1 MWKTGEENGCGKRV
15 RKTDVENGCGKRVRK
30 TDVENGCGKR
40 VWKTGA
46 ENGCGKRVFRLG
58 KRIFQLGKRVRKTV
72 FSDSENGCGKRV
84 SRFGKRIF
92 QLGKRMRKTVFSDSE
107 NGRGKRVRERSRKT
121 GFPIRKT
128 DFPTRKIRK
137 SDSDLK
143 NPNSGLMKTVRS
155 DPHLCHEY
163 KQLISIPT
171 QTNPRILDSLSDL
184 TLPNRRSSAA
194 KEQLKSYARKIP
206 DVSRNGLVTD
216 VGEEL
221 KKLICSLAYI
231 KCSSKTKQAKNRH
244 SNEQGHWPA
253 KSAKFIRDL
262 LKNAESNTEVMSQ
275 DEDSGLQPTQS
286 STPSEFLP
294 TSSTSKLPQNLV
306 SSTPNP
312 SLKSVSKRHTGV
324 PSSSMAPTLEPISP
338 SLEHSPMEFSQKD
351 SPRVS
356 PNSQKVPSKE
366 QDGMWMAQPTALVQG
381 AGQDR
386 LNINKTFS
394 TETQDEQS
402 SRGPRCQETM
412 GVAGASSRQRTSTNS
427 SKDPSRVGN
436 TPEHG
441 EDSYTYD

>member
-40 VWKTGA
+40 V
-46 ENGCGKRVFRLG
+46 C
-58 KRIFQLGKRVRKTV
+58 GKRVRKTGAENE
-72 FSDSENGCGKRV
+72 FSDSENGFSNSENGCAENGLF
-84 SRFGKRIF
+84 RFGKR
-92 QLGKRMRKTVFSDSE
+92 V
-107 NGRGKRVRERSRKT
+107 RKT

-128 DFPTRKIRK
+128 DFPTRKTDAENSLFRFGKRARKTGAGKIAENGFPDSENGFSNSENKKIRLGFEE
-137 SDSDLK
+137 S
-143 NPNSGLMKTVRS
+143 
-155 DPHLCHEY
+155 
-163 KQLISIPT
+163 QLGIDEEMLHAIKLVANCLICWETFVSFY
-171 QTNPRILDSLSDL
+171 S
-184 TLPNRRSSAA
+184 
-194 KEQLKSYARKIP
+194 EQLKSYARKIP